1 MDRGRNLAVEWEIH
15 TALKG
20 IVRRGERILVLR
32 RSDSDEIG
40 PGSWEFPG
48 GKIRFGEELEE
59 ALLREI
65 EEESGLAVE
74 PGELLYATT
83 FHPAP
88 HRQIVLLSYAC
99 YWAGGRGDPVGGA
112 PGGPLGHP
120 GGDGGVAA
128 HLHLG
133 RSGALGRLGPAGAG
147 LNCEKG

>member
-1 MDRGRNLAVEWEIH
+1 MAVEWEIR

-40 PGSWEFPG
+40 PGTWEFPG

-74 PGELLYATT
+74 SGELLYATT

-88 HRQIVLLSYAC
+88 HRQIALLSYAC
-99 YWAGGRGDPVGGA
+99 YWTGGEVALSEEHQEARWA
-112 PGGPLGHP
+112 TREELGELLP
-120 GGDGGVAA
+120 TSILADLERWDVWD
-128 HLHLG
+128 
-133 RSGALGRLGPAGAG
+133 RLGLA
-147 LNCEKG
+147 

>member
-1 MDRGRNLAVEWEIH
+1 MDRGRKLAVEWEIR

-20 IVRRGERILVLR
+20 IVRRRERVLVLR
-32 RSDSDEIG
+32 RSDGDEIG
-40 PGSWEFPG
+40 PGTWEFPG

-99 YWAGGRGDPVGGA
+99 YWAGGEVTLSEEHQEARWATREEMGELLPTSIRADLERWDVW
-112 PGGPLGHP
+112 
-120 GGDGGVAA
+120 D
-128 HLHLG
+128 
-133 RSGALGRLGPAGAG
+133 RLGLA
-147 LNCEKG
+147 

>member
-1 MDRGRNLAVEWEIH
+1 MAVEWEIR

-40 PGSWEFPG
+40 PGTWEFPG

-99 YWAGGRGDPVGGA
+99 YWTGGEVALSEEHQEARWA
-112 PGGPLGHP
+112 TREELGELLP
-120 GGDGGVAA
+120 TSRNY
-128 HLHLG
+128 G
-133 RSGALGRLGPAGAG
+133 RSGLSLWGTLMGILVMMLGVVLMG
-147 LNCEKG
+147 

>member
-1 MDRGRNLAVEWEIH
+1 MPSGWNRSIKTGHFLSFYFEFIRL
-15 TALKG
+15 TLFC
-20 IVRRGERILVLR
+20 RRCW
-32 RSDSDEIG
+32 
-40 PGSWEFPG
+40 WEFPG

-99 YWAGGRGDPVGGA
+99 YWAGGEVTLSEEHQEARWATREEMGELLPTSILADLERWDVW
-112 PGGPLGHP
+112 
-120 GGDGGVAA
+120 D
-128 HLHLG
+128 
-133 RSGALGRLGPAGAG
+133 RLGLA
-147 LNCEKG
+147 

>member
-1 MDRGRNLAVEWEIH
+1 MEWEIR

-20 IVRRGERILVLR
+20 IIRRGDQVLVLR
-32 RSDSDEIG
+32 RADTDAIG
-40 PGSWEFPG
+40 PGTWEFPG

-65 EEESGLAVE
+65 AEESGLAVE

-99 YWAGGRGDPVGGA
+99 YWAGGQI
-112 PGGPLGHP
+112 
-120 GGDGGVAA
+120 
-128 HLHLG
+128 
-133 RSGALGRLGPAGAG
+133 ALSPEHQEARWATRAELDDLLPTAILADLARWDVWHRLG
-147 LNCEKG
+147 LR